1 MVNSESTVAR
11 AAEAAKGLLDR
22 AILSVVIPLYNEVD
36 TLQTLHHRLSQTLL
50 GTGRSYEIIYVDD
63 GSTDGTEGVLKRLHE
78 KDPVVRVIRFNR
90 NYGQHAAVVAGFER
104 AQGDVV
110 VTLDGDL
117 QNPPEEIPKLLQ
129 KLQEGYDVVGGCREG
144 RQDSLVR
151 RALSL
156 MINQVTSLI
165 VGVKMRDYGCM
176 LRAYRRS
183 VVEQVCKSQEASS
196 FIPALAN
203 CFAGSVAEIPVAHG
217 PRESGRSKYN
227 SFRLMRLNFDLLTGF
242 SLLPIQVVSF
252 AGILI
257 SFLGLG
263 FALFLAI
270 RRFLVGPEVEGVFTL
285 FAILFFFVGLQILA
299 LGLIGEYIGRI
310 YMEVR
315 RRPRYVIKEIL
326 E

>member
-1 MVNSESTVAR
+1 M
-11 AAEAAKGLLDR
+11 AATRER
-22 AILSVVIPLYNEVD
+22 CELSVVIPLYNEVV
-36 TLQTLHHRLSQTLL
+36 TIERLHERLSDVLASL
-50 GTGRSYEIIYVDD
+50 DKSCEVIYVDD
-63 GSTDGTEGVLKRLHE
+63 GSTDGTTEILQRLHL
-78 KDPVVRVIRFNR
+78 KDLKVKVVVFNR
-90 NYGQHAAVVAGFER
+90 NYGQHAAVMAGFER
-104 AQGDVV
+104 ARGEIV

-117 QNPPEEIPKLLQ
+117 QNPPEEIPKLLA
-129 KLQEGYDVVGGCREG
+129 KIEEGYDVVGGWREG

-151 RALSL
+151 RVLSY
-156 MINQVTSLI
+156 MINQVTSVI

-176 LRAYRRS
+176 LRAYRRQ
-183 VVEQVCKSQEASS
+183 VVERICQCQEISS
-196 FIPALAN
+196 FIPVLAN
-203 CFAGSVAEIPVAHG
+203 SFAGSVTEVPVAHS
-217 PRESGRSKYN
+217 PRSSGRSKYTP
-227 SFRLMRLNFDLLTGF
+227 FRLLRLNFDLLTGF

-252 AGILI
+252 AGIVI

-263 FALFLAI
+263 FAFFLGVRRLF
-270 RRFLVGPEVEGVFTL
+270 VGPEVEGVFTL